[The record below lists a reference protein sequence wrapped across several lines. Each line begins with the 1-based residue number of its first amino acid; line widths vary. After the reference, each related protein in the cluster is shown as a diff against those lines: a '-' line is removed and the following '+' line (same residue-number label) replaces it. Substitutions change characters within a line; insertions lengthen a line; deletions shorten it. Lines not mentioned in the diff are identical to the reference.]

1 MKLISKSIVP
11 KGKYTHSAIVL
22 LIAILYFIQQVDSL
36 HMAFLTPDI
45 NIINIYPIHL
55 INDYHLTNVSQSN
68 VYASGDNSTNANANY
83 SAKETY
89 TLAAIFY

>member
-45 NIINIYPIHL
+45 NIINIYPIYL
-55 INDYHLTNVSQSN
+55 INNYHLTNVSQRN
-68 VYASGDNSTNANANY
+68 LYASDYNSTYDNANY
-83 SAKETY
+83 SSKGTY
-89 TLAAIFY
+89 TSSAILY

>member
-1 MKLISKSIVP
+1 MI
-11 KGKYTHSAIVL
+11 
-22 LIAILYFIQQVDSL
+22 LIAILYLIQQVNSL

-68 VYASGDNSTNANANY
+68 VYASDDNSTYANANY
-83 SAKETY
+83 SSKETY
-89 TLAAIFY
+89 TLTAIFY